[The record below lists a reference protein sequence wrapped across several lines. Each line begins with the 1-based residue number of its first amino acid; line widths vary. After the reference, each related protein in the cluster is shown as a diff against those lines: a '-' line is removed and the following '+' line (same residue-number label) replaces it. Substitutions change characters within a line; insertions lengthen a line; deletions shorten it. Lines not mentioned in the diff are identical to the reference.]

1 MSISDWFDRRRL
13 VRKGRACDKTRL
25 KSSDD
30 TLQGRLES
38 STVARWLIPIAF
50 LALLYLGVAWG
61 HPPQRREHLTLA
73 FIVFMSGL
81 MLLELDCPEIWR
93 SNSKLVLVLGA
104 TWFNLALIK
113 GIFLDWPPHSEAAM
127 SQLYFLCPYTFAPFL
142 VTLLLGT
149 RAGLFSV
156 LEVSILASIL
166 IPSFQFPGVVPVVDH
181 NFTFLLVSLLSGF
194 TAVYFT
200 RNVRNRAGL
209 VRAGLAVGA
218 LNLLCA
224 VALGLVAGRDG
235 WMVLAW
241 QALFGIGVGF
251 FTALFVSAILPLVES
266 AFQITTTIS
275 WLELADLNHP
285 LLQQMTMEAPGTYHH
300 SLLVANLAE
309 AGAKAIGLDPTACR
323 VMAYFHDVGKTVKP
337 EYFTENIPPGANPH
351 ENLSPSMSSL
361 IIIAHV
367 KEGVDL
373 AIKHRL
379 KRRVVEA
386 IQQHHGDS
394 VVSYFHQRA
403 LQQQQDARAGGK
415 IMNMREEDVPEVS
428 EDSFRYP
435 GPRPQSKEVALLMI
449 ADAVEASSRSLE
461 KPTPQRIEDMV
472 NEIVEHKVSDH
483 QLDESHLTLNELRA
497 AAEAMS
503 ATVKNMMH
511 SRIAYAKKDKT
522 SASKHI
528 QPANR
533 NIPPGTASSV
543 AA

>member
-38 STVARWLIPIAF
+38 STVARWLIPFAF

-113 GIFLDWPPHSEAAM
+113 GIFLDWPPLTEAGM
-127 SQLYFLCPYTFAPFL
+127 SQMYFLCPYTFAPFL

-156 LEVSILASIL
+156 LEVSILSSIL
-166 IPSFQFPGVVPVVDH
+166 IPSFQFPGIVPAIDR

-209 VRAGLAVGA
+209 IRAGLAVGA

-224 VALGLVAGRDG
+224 VALGLVSGQD
-235 WMVLAW
+235 WMVLGK
-241 QALFGIGVGF
+241 QALSGIGVGF
-251 FTALFVSAILPLVES
+251 FTALFVSAILPLVET

-323 VMAYFHDVGKTVKP
+323 VMAYFHDVGKIIKP
-337 EYFTENIPPGANPH
+337 EYFTENIPPGASPH

-373 AIKHRL
+373 AIKYRL
-379 KRRVVEA
+379 KRRVIEA

-403 LQQQQDARAGGK
+403 LQQQEDARAGGK

-435 GPRPQSKEVALLMI
+435 GPRPQSKEVALLML

-472 NEIVEHKVSDH
+472 NEIVEHKLVDH

-497 AAEAMS
+497 AAEAM
-503 ATVKNMMH
+503 ALTVKNMMH

-533 NIPPGTASSV
+533 STPQGPASSV

>member
-38 STVARWLIPIAF
+38 STVARWLIPFAF

-113 GIFLDWPPHSEAAM
+113 GIFLDWPPLTEAGM
-127 SQLYFLCPYTFAPFL
+127 SQMYFLCPYTFAPFL

-156 LEVSILASIL
+156 LEVSILSSIL
-166 IPSFQFPGVVPVVDH
+166 IPSFQFPGIVPAIDR

-209 VRAGLAVGA
+209 IRAGLAVGA

-224 VALGLVAGRDG
+224 VALGLVSGQD
-235 WMVLAW
+235 WVVLGK
-241 QALFGIGVGF
+241 QALSGIGVGF
-251 FTALFVSAILPLVES
+251 FTALFVSAILPLVET

-323 VMAYFHDVGKTVKP
+323 VMAYFHDVGKIIKP
-337 EYFTENIPPGANPH
+337 EYFTENIPPGASPH

-373 AIKHRL
+373 AIKYRL
-379 KRRVVEA
+379 KRRVIEA

-403 LQQQQDARAGGK
+403 LQQQEDARAGGK

-435 GPRPQSKEVALLMI
+435 GPRPQSKEVALLML

-472 NEIVEHKVSDH
+472 NEIVEHKLVDH

-497 AAEAMS
+497 AAEAM
-503 ATVKNMMH
+503 AMTVKNMMH

-533 NIPPGTASSV
+533 STPQGPASSV

>member
-1 MSISDWFDRRRL
+1 MSISAWFERRRL

-25 KSSDD
+25 RTPRD

-38 STVARWLIPIAF
+38 SAVARWLIPLAF
-50 LALLYLGVAWG
+50 LALLFLGIAWG
-61 HPPQRREHLTLA
+61 HPPDRREHVTLA
-73 FIVFMSGL
+73 VIVFISGL

-93 SNSKLVLVLGA
+93 SNSKLLLVLGA
-104 TWFNLALIK
+104 SWFNLALIK
-113 GIFLDWPPHSEAAM
+113 GIFVDWPPHTEAAM

-142 VTLLLGT
+142 ITLLLGT
-149 RAGLFSV
+149 RAGLFAV
-156 LEVSILASIL
+156 LQVSILASVL
-166 IPSFQFPGVVPVVDH
+166 IPSFNFAGAVPGLER

-200 RNVRNRAGL
+200 RNVRNRSDL
-209 VRAGLAVGA
+209 IRAGFAVGA

-224 VALGLVAGRDG
+224 VSLGLVAGKDWYELG
-235 WMVLAW
+235 W

-323 VMAYFHDVGKTVKP
+323 VMAYFHDIGKVIKP

-373 AIKHRL
+373 ALKYGL
-379 KRRVVEA
+379 KRRVIEA

-403 LQQQQDARAGGK
+403 LQQQEDARAGGK

-428 EDSFRYP
+428 EESFRYP
-435 GPRPQSKEVALLMI
+435 GPRPQSKEVALLCL

-472 NEIVEHKVSDH
+472 NEIVEHKVTDH
-483 QLDESHLTLNELRA
+483 QFDESHLTLNELRA
-497 AAEAMS
+497 AAEAM
-503 ATVKNMMH
+503 ALTVKNMMH

-528 QPANR
+528 QPAAR
-533 NIPPGTASSV
+533 GAGSGPASSV

>member
-1 MSISDWFDRRRL
+1 
-13 VRKGRACDKTRL
+13 
-25 KSSDD
+25 
-30 TLQGRLES
+30 
-38 STVARWLIPIAF
+38 
-50 LALLYLGVAWG
+50 
-61 HPPQRREHLTLA
+61 
-73 FIVFMSGL
+73 
-81 MLLELDCPEIWR
+81 
-93 SNSKLVLVLGA
+93 
-104 TWFNLALIK
+104 
-113 GIFLDWPPHSEAAM
+113 
-127 SQLYFLCPYTFAPFL
+127 
-142 VTLLLGT
+142 
-149 RAGLFSV
+149 
-156 LEVSILASIL
+156 
-166 IPSFQFPGVVPVVDH
+166 
-181 NFTFLLVSLLSGF
+181 
-194 TAVYFT
+194 
-200 RNVRNRAGL
+200 
-209 VRAGLAVGA
+209 
-218 LNLLCA
+218 
-224 VALGLVAGRDG
+224 LVAGRDG

-251 FTALFVSAILPLVES
+251 FTALFVSAILPLVET

-309 AGAKAIGLDPTACR
+309 AGAKAIGLDTTACR
-323 VMAYFHDVGKTVKP
+323 VMAYFHDVGKIIKP

-373 AIKHRL
+373 AIKYRL
-379 KRRVVEA
+379 KRRVIEA

-435 GPRPQSKEVALLMI
+435 GPRPQSREVALLML

-472 NEIVEHKVSDH
+472 NEIVEHKLVDH

-497 AAEAMS
+497 AAEAM
-503 ATVKNMMH
+503 AVTVKNMMH

-533 NIPPGTASSV
+533 STPQGPASSV

>member
-93 SNSKLVLVLGA
+93 SNSKLLLILGA

-113 GIFLDWPPHSEAAM
+113 GIFLDWPPHTEGAM

-142 VTLLLGT
+142 ITLLLGT

-251 FTALFVSAILPLVES
+251 FTALAVSAILPLVES

-403 LQQQQDARAGGK
+403 LQQQEDARAGGK
-415 IMNMREEDVPEVS
+415 IMNMREEDVPDVS

-533 NIPPGTASSV
+533 NTPQGPASSV